1 MWVRCPKPRIR
12 LPTENRRGR
21 VRVSRGIVNMAARCG
36 GYAVRPMAWPM
47 LLHWD
52 GCGWNRNN
60 GMPTQAKRI
69 GVEA

>member
-1 MWVRCPKPRIR
+1 MPKTRIRCPS
-12 LPTENRRGR
+12 ENQGLRFEWNWNA
-21 VRVSRGIVNMAARCG
+21 VSVSNMAARSG

-52 GCGWNRNN
+52 GCRWNRNN

>member
-1 MWVRCPKPRIR
+1 
-12 LPTENRRGR
+12 LEAHRGA
-21 VRVSRGIVNMAARCG
+21 VGVVNMAARCG

-47 LLHWD
+47 LLRWD

-69 GVEA
+69 RVEA